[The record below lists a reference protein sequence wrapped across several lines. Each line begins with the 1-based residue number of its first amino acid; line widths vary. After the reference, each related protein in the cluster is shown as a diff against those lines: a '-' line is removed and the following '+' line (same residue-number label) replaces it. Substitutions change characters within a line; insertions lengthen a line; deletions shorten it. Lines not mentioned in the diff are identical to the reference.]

1 MPLLGV
7 VVDSIARTSLVRM
20 SELRNCKNS
29 SEEIVKVVSESCRK
43 LWLIFFPVFVYLF
56 LAAEEFIVVLFT
68 KEYIDSVSIFRVFVF
83 MIPVSAILVQ
93 HVLRAF
99 AQTRF
104 ILANNILC
112 LVLTVLFCLLGKR
125 FMGLTGVAFGAVIAQ
140 IVWRYVFWWRCSSV
154 LKVKMQAL
162 IPIDEIIKATMAVT
176 FLGIC
181 FYVPKIVFDINS
193 FFTLLYL
200 FPFFFVCFYMY
211 WKLNYLSEVEKSAL
225 VDIYNKLLHK
235 FHI

>member
-1 MPLLGV
+1 MSSGPGLHPPRVVRRRPYATRDRCAFALLQRLLQRPDDVGV
-7 VVDSIARTSLVRM
+7 VM
-20 SELRNCKNS
+20 F
-29 SEEIVKVVSESCRK
+29 
-43 LWLIFFPVFVYLF
+43 LI
-56 LAAEEFIVVLFT
+56 
-68 KEYIDSVSIFRVFVF
+68 
-83 MIPVSAILVQ
+83 
-93 HVLRAF
+93 
-99 AQTRF
+99 QTENGRH
-104 ILANNILC
+104 
-112 LVLTVLFCLLGKR
+112 T
-125 FMGLTGVAFGAVIAQ
+125 GAVIAQ

-162 IPIDEIIKATMAVT
+162 IPVAEIIKATMSVT

-235 FHI
+235 FYI